1 MSIGAVPEFLLGRVL
16 NEFIFLLCFTPQHR
30 GGGPGCIKQG
40 QHGLRA
46 SPDQRYWSR
55 APVIVGSN
63 PTRPTMEANPP
74 GSSGFELDSK
84 DHCEHVHDSRRVW
97 RVPQVSGV

>member
-1 MSIGAVPEFLLGRVL
+1 MLGRYTSRSWICSLTFWIRILVERSGANKPNIGTLLDLVLDCSRTEWVYLPILFSRPSSGAVVQTTKEW
-16 NEFIFLLCFTPQHR
+16 
-30 GGGPGCIKQG
+30 G

-63 PTRPTMEANPP
+63 PTRPT
-74 GSSGFELDSK
+74 
-84 DHCEHVHDSRRVW
+84 
-97 RVPQVSGV
+97 